1 MTNQKLVIPNSLIW
15 YHNVLN
21 VWTPCRA
28 GTQGFISTDGWF
40 IQLYCISN
48 HFTTK
53 KDWQS
58 TFVFLFC
65 IFSFFTSSKEI
76 VCFIVWKM
84 ADPAW
89 KEIIDSAAV
98 FQVFRIEVRRIFM
111 LYDWLPQIKS
121 LLFDFRESIL
131 TIEGLDGKIFE

>member
-1 MTNQKLVIPNSLIW
+1 MYGHLAGRGLKDSFQLMVDLSNQV
-15 YHNVLN
+15 
-21 VWTPCRA
+21 
-28 GTQGFISTDGWF
+28 
-40 IQLYCISN
+40 YCISN

-89 KEIIDSAAV
+89 KEIIDSATV

-121 LLFDFRESIL
+121 LLFLRINVICLLLLVSIFKDQGSTLFLVESRY
-131 TIEGLDGKIFE
+131 TN